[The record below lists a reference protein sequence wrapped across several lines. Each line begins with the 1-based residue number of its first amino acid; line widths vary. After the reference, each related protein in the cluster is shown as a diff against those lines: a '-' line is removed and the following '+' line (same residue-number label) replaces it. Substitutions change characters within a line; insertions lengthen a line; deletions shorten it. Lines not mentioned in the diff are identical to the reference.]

1 MDDARLLSADVILNM
16 LIAYRDIQ
24 VDTLI
29 IYVLKLI

>member
-24 VDTLI
+24 VK
-29 IYVLKLI
+29 YFRVPRV